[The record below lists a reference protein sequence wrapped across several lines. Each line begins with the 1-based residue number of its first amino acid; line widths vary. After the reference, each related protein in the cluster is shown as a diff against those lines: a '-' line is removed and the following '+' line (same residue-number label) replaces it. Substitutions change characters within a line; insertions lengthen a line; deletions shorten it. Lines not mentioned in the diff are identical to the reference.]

1 MTRSKWLVWL
11 LGQNMNDFK
20 SEVQKV
26 RSNNYMLEYK
36 SPTDAEL
43 KKIKLLSAKEKKI
56 DTTTTNIEKMLDNLP
71 EDVIKKLL
79 AKHINK
85 E

>member
-36 SPTDAEL
+36 SPTDEEL

>member
-1 MTRSKWLVWL
+1 MASLAI
-11 LGQNMNDFK
+11 GSK

-36 SPTDAEL
+36 SPTDEEL